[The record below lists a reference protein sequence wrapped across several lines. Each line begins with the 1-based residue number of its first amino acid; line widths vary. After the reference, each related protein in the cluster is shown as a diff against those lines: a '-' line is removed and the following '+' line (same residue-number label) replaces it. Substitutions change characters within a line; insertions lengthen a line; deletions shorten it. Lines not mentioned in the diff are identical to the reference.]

1 MAILYYK
8 QYHAQSLLHNSAVR
22 IKVSVTFAV
31 CGAQLQAS
39 NTKRQFVSHPSYG
52 DDNYEPNLHCI
63 WQLKARSDYKIHLR
77 LNEFDVEMEKKD
89 CGYDY
94 VIIRGGNN
102 STASV
107 LGRVCGKGTPVEF
120 VSPGDRMRIEFRTD
134 PTTNKKGFIAEC
146 WSSFKTDK

>member
-1 MAILYYK
+1 M
-8 QYHAQSLLHNSAVR
+8 HNHCFI

-39 NTKRQFVSHPSYG
+39 NTKRQFISHPSYG
-52 DDNYEPNLHCI
+52 DDNYESNLHCI
-63 WQLKARSDYKIHLR
+63 WQLTARSGYKIHLR
-77 LNEFDVEMEKKD
+77 LKEFDVEMEKN

-102 STASV
+102 SIAPL
-107 LGRVCGKGTPVEF
+107 LGRVCGKRAPVEF
-120 VSPGDRMRIEFRTD
+120 VSPGDRMWIEFRTD
-134 PTTNKKGFIAEC
+134 LTTNKKGFIAEY

>member
-8 QYHAQSLLHNSAVR
+8 QYHAQSSLHNSAVR

-39 NTKRQFVSHPSYG
+39 DTKRQFISHPSYG

-63 WQLKARSDYKIHLR
+63 WQLKAQSDYKIHLR
-77 LNEFDVEMEKKD
+77 LKEFDVEMEKN
-89 CGYDY
+89 CVYDY
-94 VIIRGGNN
+94 VIVRSGNN
-102 STASV
+102 STAPV

-120 VSPGDRMRIEFRTD
+120 VSTGDRMWIEFRTD
-134 PTTNKKGFIAEC
+134 LTTNKKGFIAEY